1 MKQNNMETDGFSR
14 VSKISKVKKFY
25 IISLLS
31 VFVIL
36 YAVSTPD
43 FKGREW
49 IETDLNSPRKIA
61 ETDIEYFFRVLKN
74 RSMYTFKLIR
84 GELMV
89 ALFKIHYSFLDDDD
103 FDVYES
109 KKAIDIS
116 MFLNE
121 EDFSGLPDFY
131 SIGDLPSLRSA
142 MFYDPKL
149 KKLIEEFASRDVEDI
164 FINYKKTNNEIERIL
179 YRWAVVENIDPDSR
193 GWFIDA
199 RVLRFTEKFMGRAF
213 IQMGYYKNPMPYGAQ
228 GIKGSWEAMFRMI
241 KSFLIYQILE
251 ENKLIDYLP
260 SKSKCMISY
269 ELLDDLADKSQ
280 SMSRSQRREVY
291 KSVSD
296 IVIFVCDEKYA
307 IQHKIKIFRDHRG
320 YIFTP
325 DNLDRFLLILFPEI
339 QK

>member
-1 MKQNNMETDGFSR
+1 MKQDNVETEKSSR

-25 IISLLS
+25 IILLLS
-31 VFVIL
+31 IFVIL

-61 ETDIEYFFRVLKN
+61 ETDTEYFIRVLKN
-74 RSMYTFKLIR
+74 RSMYTLKLVR

-109 KKAIDIS
+109 KKAKDIS
-116 MFLNE
+116 LFLNE
-121 EDFSGLPDFY
+121 EGFSGLPDFY
-131 SIGDLPSLRSA
+131 SIGDLPSLYSA
-142 MFYDPKL
+142 MFYDPEL
-149 KKLIEEFASRDVEDI
+149 KKLISEFASRDVEDI

-179 YRWAVVENIDPDSR
+179 YRWAGIEDIDPDSR

-199 RVLRFTEKFMGRAF
+199 RVLRFTEKFMGRTF
-213 IQMGYYKNPMPYGAQ
+213 IQIGYYKNPMPYGAQ

-251 ENKLIDYLP
+251 ENKLIDYIP
-260 SKSKCMISY
+260 SKSKPMISY
-269 ELLDDLADKSQ
+269 KLLDDLADKSQ

-291 KSVSD
+291 KYISD
-296 IVIFVCDEKYA
+296 VVIFVCDKKYDTLNT
-307 IQHKIKIFRDHRG
+307 IKIFRDHRG

-325 DNLDRFLLILFPEI
+325 DDLDRFLLSLFPEI